1 MNLYMIQ
8 IIRGVKRMNSPI
20 KNQINT
26 IFVHVSDLKRSVIW
40 YSQLLGQEYDTAEI
54 RRPVYNIKISD
65 HTGLTL
71 DAGPEEIIKRTKNCE
86 YPLFNFHTDQIYVAY
101 NYVNSLG
108 YKIESEIVN
117 FDDFSYFTISDP
129 DRNIIMICTG

>member
-1 MNLYMIQ
+1 MS
-8 IIRGVKRMNSPI
+8 SPI

-26 IFVHVSDLKRSVIW
+26 IFVHVSDLERSVIW
-40 YSQLLGQEYDTAEI
+40 YSQLLGQEYEI
-54 RRPVYNIKISD
+54 SEINRPVYNIQINN

-71 DAGPEEIIKRTKNCE
+71 DAGSEEILKKKKNCE
-86 YPLFNFHTDQIYVAY
+86 YPLFNFHTDQIDVAY

-129 DRNIIMICTG
+129 DRNIIMVCTG

>member
-1 MNLYMIQ
+1 
-8 IIRGVKRMNSPI
+8 MNSPI

-26 IFVHVSDLKRSVIW
+26 IFVHVSDLERSVIW
-40 YSQLLGQEYDTAEI
+40 YSQLLGQAYDTAEI
-54 RRPVYNIKISD
+54 RGPVYNIEIND

-71 DAGPEEIIKRTKNCE
+71 DAGPEEIIKKAKNYE
-86 YPLFNFHTDQIYVAY
+86 YPLFNFHTDQINVAY

-129 DRNIIMICTG
+129 DRNIIMVCTG